1 MILKVF
7 DVIKTQGIEEL
18 TSKVLSLMLYEFI
31 DKMIQALTTP
41 ILNKKLKGDFNIF
54 AKNKHHKF
62 SM

>member
-31 DKMIQALTTP
+31 DKMI
-41 ILNKKLKGDFNIF
+41 
-54 AKNKHHKF
+54 
-62 SM
+62 